1 MTDNMRGAL
10 LMIGSMAAFT
20 INDTFVKLLLQDVP
34 FSQVL
39 VIRGIVAL
47 IVVSLL
53 CWRMGALRFSYT
65 REDWK
70 MLGLRALAETGAAYF
85 FLTALANMPI
95 ANITALLQL
104 LPLTV
109 TLGAALFLGHSVGWR
124 RLLAIAIGFMGMLLI
139 VKPAGEDFNQFTIYG
154 LIAVICVTVRDLATR
169 KMSDAVP
176 SMFVTWS
183 TSVAV
188 LLFFVLW
195 SVQEDWITLSTQQS
209 IWLIGCSISI
219 CFGYLL
225 SVLVMR
231 RGDIAFVTPFRYTG
245 LLWALIAGYYVFG
258 DWPDTLTLIGALIIV
273 GMGIFTMMREAQL
286 KVQARR
292 KRGIPLRS

>member
-10 LMIGSMAAFT
+10 LMIASMASFT
-20 INDTFVKLLLQDVP
+20 LNDTFVKLLLQEVP

-39 VIRGIVAL
+39 VIRGIFAL
-47 IVVSLL
+47 VVISALT
-53 CWRMGALRFSYT
+53 WRLGAFRLSVT
-65 REDWK
+65 KHDWK
-70 MLGLRALAETGAAYF
+70 MLALRAVAETGAAYF

-109 TLGAALFLGHSVGWR
+109 TLGAAMFLGQSVGWR
-124 RLLAIAIGFMGMLLI
+124 RLLAIAIGFIGMLLI
-139 VKPAGEDFNQFTIYG
+139 VKPAGADFNQFTIYG
-154 LIAVICVTVRDLATR
+154 LISVLCVTARDLATR
-169 KMSDAVP
+169 AMSSAVP
-176 SMFVTWS
+176 SMFITWS

-188 LLFFVLW
+188 LAFFVVF
-195 SVQEDWITLSTQQS
+195 STQEDWITLSTRQTL
-209 IWLIGCSISI
+209 WLAGCSISI

-231 RGDIAFVTPFRYTG
+231 KGDIAFVTPFRYTG
-245 LLWALIAGYYVFG
+245 LLWALIAGWFIFG
-258 DWPDTLTLIGALIIV
+258 DWPDALTLIGAVIIV
-273 GMGIFTMMREAQL
+273 GMGLFTMMREAQL
-286 KVQARR
+286 KLQSRK